1 LRTSREQQ
9 AFIGYAALHNLFF
22 GMAGA
27 LVLGSSRS
35 GRKSLTRLAKTG
47 IFQEWGGDFWAAVSQ
62 DDFRFRGAARLA
74 PTEEGTLARLKAC
87 RERGINP
94 SE

>member
-27 LVLGSSRS
+27 LVLGL
-35 GRKSLTRLAKTG
+35 GHQG
-47 IFQEWGGDFWAAVSQ
+47 PGE
-62 DDFRFRGAARLA
+62 
-74 PTEEGTLARLKAC
+74 KA
-87 RERGINP
+87 
-94 SE
+94 